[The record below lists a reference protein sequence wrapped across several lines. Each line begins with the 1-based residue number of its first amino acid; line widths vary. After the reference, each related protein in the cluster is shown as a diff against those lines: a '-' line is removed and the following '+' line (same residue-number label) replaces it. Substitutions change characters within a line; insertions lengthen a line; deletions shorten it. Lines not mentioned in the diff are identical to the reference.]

1 MNRVGSSWRQQAMRK
16 GPLHRLDKGRISAE
30 DNMQQFET
38 RAIHAGQPPDPTTG
52 SVMTPIYQTS
62 TFKQDVVGH
71 PKGYE
76 YSRSGNPTRT
86 ALESCLASLEG
97 GAFGLAF
104 SSGMAAIDAIVH
116 LMRSGDHLLAV
127 NDLYGG
133 THRLFELVYSQL
145 EMEFSY
151 AAATDPESFVEQ
163 MKPNTKLVW
172 LETPTNPL
180 LHLCDIEEIS
190 KLAKEKNPEVLV
202 AADNTFATPY
212 LQRPLEI
219 GADIVQ
225 HSTTKYLSG
234 HSDVVGGATVT
245 DLPQVA
251 KQLAFYQNAI
261 GAVPGPFD
269 CFLVLRG
276 IKTLPV
282 RMDRHSANAQQV
294 AEYLEKHAEVEHV
307 NFPGLQSH
315 PQFELGKRQMRQA
328 GGMISF
334 SVKGGAEGAKRISEA
349 TRIFSLAESLGGVES
364 LIEVPA
370 AMTHASTGESGL
382 AVDPAVI
389 RLSVGLEAVEDL
401 IEDLDQAIAA

>member
-1 MNRVGSSWRQQAMRK
+1 
-16 GPLHRLDKGRISAE
+16 
-30 DNMQQFET
+30 MQQFET

-52 SVMTPIYQTS
+52 SIMTPIYQTS
-62 TFKQDVVGH
+62 TFQQSGVGD
-71 PKGYE
+71 PEGYE

-97 GAFGLAF
+97 GQFGLAF
-104 SSGMAAIDAIVH
+104 SSGMAAIDSIVH
-116 LMRSGDHLLAV
+116 LMQSGDHLLAV

-133 THRLFELVYSQL
+133 TYRLFESVYAQL
-145 EMEFSY
+145 GMEFSY
-151 AAATDPESFVEQ
+151 APAADPKSFVEH

-180 LHLCDIEEIS
+180 LQLCDIKTIA
-190 KLAKEKNPEVLV
+190 KLAKARNPEVLLAV
-202 AADNTFATPY
+202 DNTFATPY

-234 HSDVVGGATVT
+234 HSDVVGGAAVT

-251 KQLAFYQNAI
+251 KKLAFYQNAI

-282 RMDRHSANAQQV
+282 RMDRHSDNAQRV
-294 AEYLEKHAEVEHV
+294 AEFLEEHAEIEHV
-307 NFPGLQSH
+307 NYPGLQSH
-315 PQFELGKRQMRQA
+315 PQFELGKRQMHQP

-349 TRIFSLAESLGGVES
+349 TKIFSLAESLGGVES

-370 AMTHASTGESGL
+370 AMTHASTEGSGFE
-382 AVDPAVI
+382 VDPALI
-389 RLSVGLEAVEDL
+389 RLSVGLEAAEDL
-401 IEDLDQAIAA
+401 IEDLDQAFRV